1 MEKNCLK
8 SNFRDSF
15 ETCNKWP
22 KWQDV
27 SVDIKISSPRGCQPL
42 PGAIYIYKIM
52 KKLYIIRLQ
61 RNVFETC
68 SKWPKWQE
76 VCVDI
81 RILSPRV
88 VCPWPTF
95 YLRRAW
101 AGVYICGRLFRIP
114 AHAELFDLLH
124 LFTLFLEEFDYSA
137 RVQHVLHTTRC
148 SWVEAVLDNILLSRL
163 ITVFY

>member
-8 SNFRDSF
+8 SNFRDCF
-15 ETCNKWP
+15 ETCNEWP

-61 RNVFETC
+61 RNVFDKRFVLT
-68 SKWPKWQE
+68 SKFCPLG
-76 VCVDI
+76 
-81 RILSPRV
+81 LSAPDRL
-88 VCPWPTF
+88 F
-95 YLRRAW
+95 IYAAHGR
-101 AGVYICGRLFRIP
+101 GVYICGRLFRIP
-114 AHAELFDLLH
+114 AHAELFNLLH

-163 ITVFY
+163 IRVFY